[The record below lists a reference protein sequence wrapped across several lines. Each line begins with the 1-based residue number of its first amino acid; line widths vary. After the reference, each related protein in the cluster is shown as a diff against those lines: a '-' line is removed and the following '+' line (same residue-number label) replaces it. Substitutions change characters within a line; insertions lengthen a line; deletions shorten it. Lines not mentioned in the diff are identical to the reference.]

1 MVCKDIGFASEIQC
15 ELEQRGIECRME
27 SRCGMGCLMCRTG
40 DKWRGVLAVPVC
52 AMNVE
57 DAERRSL
64 VLRAVLENEEDLVVV
79 PEDLF
84 RSRRDMMVYRV
95 LAHLGLHWQVYAR
108 TCEIRRIDR
117 EVAREFLSR
126 THTYGDASCRYCYGV
141 YLGRY
146 TGRGLSEGMAAE
158 MPGVRPE
165 HGMLVAAAEFSNARR
180 WKKSV
185 EVRSYEWV
193 RYASLPNVRVCG
205 GMGKVLRKFIE
216 EVSPDDVMT
225 YADLE
230 WSCGGVYRTLGFV
243 PEGEKSAVN
252 FVVDPADWK
261 RRAIGKVAAGTESCL
276 FYTNLGSRKYRLK
289 LTDYE

>member
-1 MVCKDIGFASEIQC
+1 MVCKDIGFVSEIRC
-15 ELEQRGIECRME
+15 ELEHRGIECRLE
-27 SRCGMGCLMCRTG
+27 SRCGMDCLMCRTG
-40 DKWRGVLAVPVC
+40 DKWMGVLAVPVC
-52 AMNVE
+52 AGTME
-57 DAERRSL
+57 EAERRSL
-64 VLRAVLENEEDLVVV
+64 VLKAVVDEGEDLVVV

-84 RSRRDMMVYRV
+84 RSRRDMMMYRV
-95 LAHLGLHWQVYAR
+95 LAHLGVHWRVYAR
-108 TCEIRRIDR
+108 NCDIRRIDR
-117 EVAREFLSR
+117 GVAREFLSR
-126 THTYGDASCRYCYGV
+126 THTYGDAVCRYCYGV

-146 TGRGLSEGMAAE
+146 TGGGLAEGITGE

-165 HGMLVAAAEFSNARR
+165 PGTLVAVAEFSNARR

-185 EVRSYEWV
+185 DVCSYEWV

-216 EVSPDDVMT
+216 EVNPDDVMT

-230 WSCGGVYRTLGFV
+230 WSCGGVYQALGFV

-252 FVVDPADWK
+252 FVVNPADWK
-261 RRAIGKVAAGTESCL
+261 RKAIGKVAAGTESCL

>member
-1 MVCKDIGFASEIQC
+1 MVCEDIGFASEIRC
-15 ELEQRGIECRME
+15 ELERRGFECRME
-27 SRCGMGCLMCRTG
+27 SRHGMDCLMCRVG
-40 DKWRGVLAVPVC
+40 DKWMGVLAVPVC
-52 AMNVE
+52 AGTME
-57 DAERRSL
+57 EAERRSL
-64 VLRAVLENEEDLVVV
+64 VLKAVVEEGEDLVVV

-108 TCEIRRIDR
+108 NCDIRRIDR
-117 EVAREFLSR
+117 GVAREFLSR
-126 THTYGDASCRYCYGV
+126 THTYGDAVCRYCYGV

-146 TGRGLSEGMAAE
+146 TGGGLSEGITGE
-158 MPGVRPE
+158 IPGVRPE
-165 HGMLVAAAEFSNARR
+165 PGTLVAVAEFSNARR

-185 EVRSYEWV
+185 DVCSYEWV

-205 GMGKVLRKFIE
+205 GMGKVLRKFID
-216 EVSPDDVMT
+216 EVNPDDVMT

-261 RRAIGKVAAGTESCL
+261 RKAIGKVAAGTESCL